1 MTARKLLLRIAIGLL
16 LVEGGPIAFI
26 GFILTGASV
35 VGSAAS
41 RAAPPIGFALFATGV
56 ASIVGATGLL
66 ARRTWGWPVAAT
78 SVVVGLV
85 AIVLILLQSGA
96 RDGIVGTVVL
106 LWSITFAC
114 LLAGAPDRP
123 PRDRT
128 GDESGRLN
136 EP

>member
-1 MTARKLLLRIAIGLL
+1 MTTRLFLLRIAIALL

-41 RAAPPIGFALFATGV
+41 RAGPPIGFALFATGV
-56 ASIVGATGLL
+56 ASILGAIGLL
-66 ARRTWGWPVAAT
+66 ARRSWGWPVGAT

-85 AIVLILLQSGA
+85 AIVLILFQSGA
-96 RDGIVGTVVL
+96 RDGIVGAVVL

-114 LLAGAPDRP
+114 LLAGAPDRSS
-123 PRDRT
+123 PRP
-128 GDESGRLN
+128 

>member
-1 MTARKLLLRIAIGLL
+1 VTARKLLLRIAIGLL

-26 GFILTGASV
+26 GFILTGAS

-78 SVVVGLV
+78 SVVVGLL

-96 RDGIVGTVVL
+96 RDGIVGAVVL
-106 LWSITFAC
+106 MWSITFAC

-123 PRDRT
+123 LRGRT
-128 GDESGRLN
+128 SDGSETLN